1 MSVYLTDDEINEIVD
16 GLKLIDK
23 NLLLII
29 FFVTIISYI
38 VCWNF
43 F

>member
-1 MSVYLTDDEINEIVD
+1 MSAYLTDEEINEIVD
-16 GLKLIDK
+16 GFKLIDK
-23 NLLLII
+23 NIFLII
-29 FFVTIISYI
+29 FFGAIISYI